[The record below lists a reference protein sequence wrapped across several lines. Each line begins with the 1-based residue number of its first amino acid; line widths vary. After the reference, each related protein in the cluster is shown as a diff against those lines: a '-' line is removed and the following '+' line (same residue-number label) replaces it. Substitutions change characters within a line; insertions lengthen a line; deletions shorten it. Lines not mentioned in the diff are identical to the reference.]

1 MTVASRFSV
10 AFLFASVVA
19 IGLCR
24 LFVAPTVALSA
35 TPVPLAPPTPSAS
48 SASALG
54 AIGLL
59 ERDRKTDPAALVRYV
74 DDKDAM
80 VAARAVLA
88 IGRLNNPTGN
98 QMLRSVLSDSSR
110 PDSVRAMAAFAL
122 GLIASQSSTDPLVF
136 ASQKDS
142 PAIAAMAAN
151 ALGRIGG
158 PLAVDTLWPLLSNA
172 DVGVREEAAV
182 SLGETGISGA
192 PALDFAHRKVAA
204 DTLASNIFTERDQE
218 VRWREAWALARGYYQ
233 NEAPTL
239 RRLLTDNEELVR
251 MYAVAGL
258 GRLKDRTYALPI
270 RLGANDS
277 SWRVRVAVRD
287 ALVGLRDPTKV
298 DVKAPKV
305 PESDFVQPQPVP
317 SGAPFGPHPQVAI
330 VTGKGVIVLELFPDA
345 APYSVDNFLS
355 LTDRGFY
362 NNLTYFRVIANFV
375 VQGGD
380 PKNTGNGGPG
390 YSIPAEQNV
399 IPQLTGIIS
408 YGLDYD
414 PKAMVPLVDT
424 AGSQYYITQSPQLHL
439 DRGFT
444 VFGRVVKGM
453 AVVDAIAPQ
462 PNASEPA
469 DVAKQVYRCQPV
481 TPQTDDVE
489 AKLRT
494 VEVGY
499 DAR

>member
-1 MTVASRFSV
+1 MTVAVRFSV
-10 AFLFASVVA
+10 ALLLASVVA
-19 IGLCR
+19 IGFYR
-24 LFVAPTVALSA
+24 LFVAPTIALGA
-35 TPVPLAPPTPSAS
+35 PPAPLAPPTPSALS
-48 SASALG
+48 TSALG

-59 ERDRKTDPAALVRYV
+59 ERDRKTDPSALVRYV
-74 DDKDAM
+74 NDRDAV

-88 IGRLNNPTGN
+88 IGRLNNPAGN
-98 QMLRSVLSDSSR
+98 QTLLTVLSDSSR

-122 GLIASQSSTDPLVF
+122 GLIGSQSSIDPL
-136 ASQKDS
+136 AGMLRGNS
-142 PAIAAMAAN
+142 PAVAAMAAN

-158 PLAVDTLWPLLSNA
+158 QPAVDALWPQLSNA
-172 DVGVREEAAV
+172 DVGVREEVAV
-182 SLGETGISGA
+182 SLGEAGISGA
-192 PALDFAHRKVAA
+192 PALDYAHRKVAA

-233 NEAPTL
+233 NEAPAL
-239 RRLLTDNEELVR
+239 RRLLTDSEELVR

-270 RLGANDS
+270 RLSANDS

-287 ALVGLRDPTKV
+287 ALMGLRDPTKV
-298 DVKAPKV
+298 DIKPPKV
-305 PESDFVQPQPVP
+305 PPSDFAQPQPVP
-317 SGAPFGPHPQVAI
+317 SGAPFGAHPQVAI
-330 VTGKGVIVLELFPDA
+330 VTGKGVIVLELFPDV

-355 LTDRGFY
+355 LVDRGFY

-390 YSIPAEQNV
+390 YSIPAELNSV
-399 IPQLTGIIS
+399 PQLTGIIS

-414 PKAMVPLVDT
+414 QKAMVPLVDT

-462 PNASEPA
+462 PNGNEPV
-469 DVAKQVYRCQPV
+469 DIAKQVYRCQPV

-489 AKLRT
+489 SKLRT
-494 VEVGY
+494 AEIGY